1 MLAPQGEAGFL
12 AFSDLLTGY
21 RQAAVLMLA
30 HEAGIFAAVG
40 REGCT
45 GPELCAKAGWEQV
58 YGERFLRCLCSLGL
72 LQWEEERYTLTPFS
86 QTYLA
91 PQSPHYQGQT
101 LLFERQLHQSWQ
113 QLAATL
119 TAGQRVFATADKSPE
134 ELQQALALYLGA
146 MDEAA
151 RIRAEELWN
160 ALPMAAPTGTILDL
174 GAGSGAFLAAFLEQN
189 PGWSGIFCDLPEVVA
204 SAGLHQR
211 LAGVADR
218 LSWCGC
224 NLLADGPSEFD
235 AIGECSCDLVLLSN
249 LIHCQGSAET
259 KRLLAKAA
267 AKTAEGGAVVIH
279 DFCTDTGW
287 RGAVYDLHMML
298 NTYNGQAYT
307 QGEIAALAAS
317 CGLVHRDGIQ
327 LPSGSTALVFAR
339 KQEGPLSIR
348 LPEETGF

>member
-45 GPELCAKAGWEQV
+45 GPELCAKVGWEQV
-58 YGERFLRCLCSLGL
+58 YGERFLHCLCGLGL
-72 LQWEEERYTLTPFS
+72 LRREEARYTLTPFS
-86 QTYLA
+86 RTYLA
-91 PQSPHYQGQT
+91 PHAPHYQGQT

-113 QLAATL
+113 QLEATL
-119 TAGQRVFATADKSPE
+119 TTGQRVFATVDKSPE
-134 ELQQALALYLGA
+134 DLQQALALYLGA

-151 RIRAEELWN
+151 RIRAEELWT
-160 ALPMAAPTGTILDL
+160 ALPMSTPTGTILDL

-211 LAGVADR
+211 LAGVAER
-218 LSWCGC
+218 LAWCAC
-224 NLLADGPSEFD
+224 NLLADEPSPLD
-235 AIGECSCDLVLLSN
+235 AIEDRSCKLVLLSN
-249 LIHCQGSAET
+249 LIHCQGPTET
-259 KRLLAKAA
+259 QLLLAKAA
-267 AKTAEGGAVVIH
+267 AKTAEHGTVVIH

-298 NTYNGQAYT
+298 NTYNGQAYSKE
-307 QGEIAALAAS
+307 EIVAMATS
-317 CGLVHRDGIQ
+317 CGLAHRDCIQ
-327 LPSGSTALVFAR
+327 LPSGSTALVLAR
-339 KQEGPLSIR
+339 KQEKPDGL
-348 LPEETGF
+348 LGH

>member
-1 MLAPQGEAGFL
+1 MLAPQGEVGFL

-30 HEAGIFAAVG
+30 HEAGIFAAIG

-72 LQWEEERYTLTPFS
+72 LRWEEARYTLTPFS

-91 PQSPHYQGQT
+91 PHSPHYQGQT

-119 TAGQRVFATADKSPE
+119 TAGQRIFATADKSPE
-134 ELQQALALYLGA
+134 ALQQVLALYLGA

-151 RIRAEELWN
+151 RIRAEELW
-160 ALPMAAPTGTILDL
+160 AAWRMSAPTGTLLDL
-174 GAGSGAFLAAFLEQN
+174 GAGSGAFLAVFLEQN

-204 SAGLHQR
+204 SIGLHQR
-211 LAGVADR
+211 LAGMADR
-218 LSWCGC
+218 LAWCAC
-224 NLLADGPSEFD
+224 NLLADEPSPFD
-235 AIGECSCDLVLLSN
+235 AIEDRSCDLVLLSN
-249 LIHCQGSAET
+249 LLHCQGPAET
-259 KRLLAKAA
+259 RRLLAKAA
-267 AKTAEGGAVVIH
+267 AKTAEQGTVVIH
-279 DFCTDTGW
+279 DFCSDTGW
-287 RGAVYDLHMML
+287 RGALYDLHMML
-298 NTYNGQAYT
+298 NTYNGQAYSHE
-307 QGEIAALAAS
+307 EITAMAAS
-317 CGLVHRDGIQ
+317 CGLVHRGCIQ

-339 KQEGPLSIR
+339 K
-348 LPEETGF
+348 PERQAGLRNH

>member
-1 MLAPQGEAGFL
+1 MLVPQGEAGFL

-45 GPELCAKAGWEQV
+45 GPELCAKAGWEQF
-58 YGERFLRCLCSLGL
+58 YGERFLCSLCSLGL
-72 LQWEEERYTLTPFS
+72 LRREEERYTLSPFS

-91 PQSPHYQGQT
+91 PHAPHYQGQT

-119 TAGQRVFATADKSPE
+119 TTGQRVFATVDKSPE

-151 RIRAEELWN
+151 RIRAEELW
-160 ALPMAAPTGTILDL
+160 AAWPMSAPSGTILDL
-174 GAGSGAFLAAFLEQN
+174 GAGSGAFLAAFLEKN

-204 SAGLHQR
+204 NSGLHQR
-211 LAGVADR
+211 LAGLADR
-218 LSWCGC
+218 LAWCAC
-224 NLLADGPSEFD
+224 NLLADEPSPFD
-235 AIGECSCDLVLLSN
+235 AIEEGSCNLVLLSN
-249 LIHCQGSAET
+249 LIHCQGPAET
-259 KRLLAKAA
+259 RLLLAKAA

-287 RGAVYDLHMML
+287 RGVCYDLHMML
-298 NTYNGQAYT
+298 NTYNGQTYS
-307 QGEIAALAAS
+307 QEEIAAMAAS
-317 CGLVHRDGIQ
+317 CGLVYRDGIQ
-327 LPSGSTALVFAR
+327 LPSGSTALVLAR
-339 KQEGPLSIR
+339 K
-348 LPEETGF
+348 